1 LIDLNDVR
9 PLGLTNA
16 QARPP
21 IGEVAQRLN
30 ERAAELAR
38 ALLGEP
44 NRSLSTRTQLRFG
57 NKGSIAVEIDGT
69 ERGRWYDHENG
80 VGGDGISLVSQT
92 LDLANGAACEWAI
105 DWLGLGDRAD
115 PIRTDG
121 AGRTDRRESTAPADD
136 KASKVVEIVA
146 GCKDPR
152 GTCVETYLAARGITA
167 RPLPPCIRYRP
178 DAYSRYGALVAL
190 STDAAGAVHAVQQ
203 IYLTSDGRKAP
214 IKVQKRTNKARDD
227 WSDLAA
233 VRLPGTTPIVLTEG
247 VETALSVWQ
256 ATGYETWACLGISN
270 IARAPVPEGVAVVV
284 ARDGDEA
291 GSKADNQIR
300 RAVTILRGQGLEVTV
315 AEPPPGKD
323 FNDVLMDEGEE
334 AVRARLQAPVSA
346 DLYSTS
352 WRSGLLYNDE
362 GEPRPILA
370 NAIHALRHAP
380 EWDGVLWHNEF
391 ATTTVAR
398 KPPPWAAG
406 VRGWKDM
413 SWSDRDDYLVAEWL
427 QRQGIMAPASVAG
440 QAVETIARDRVFHPV
455 REYLDSLAW
464 DGTARLDGWLMTY
477 LGVVDTPYA
486 CAVGAR
492 WLLSAVARIYV
503 PGAKADCV
511 LILEGPQGIKKSSAL
526 MTLAEPWFTDR
537 ISDLGSKDA
546 AMETKGVWIIEVA
559 ELDSM
564 SRTEVGAIKAFI
576 SRSHDR
582 FRPPYGKR
590 LVDLPRQCVFAG
602 SVNPEGG
609 YLKDAT
615 GGRRFWPVLCTT
627 IDVARLRADRDQLWA
642 EARHRFRAG
651 EPWWLES
658 RELNAVA
665 TEEQDD
671 RYQGDAWEDP
681 IREYLESEVQWSE
694 NGYGERK
701 PHYVPRPE
709 PLNDTSVA
717 EVLEHAL
724 RIERGRWSQVDQN
737 RVVRCLVSMGFKRRK
752 VRRNGQREWRYL
764 RDPNTRDACGPTGPT
779 S

>member
-1 LIDLNDVR
+1 MIDLNDVR
-9 PLGLTNA
+9 PVGPLRN
-16 QARPP
+16 RPHLATS
-21 IGEVAQRLN
+21 ELAARLN
-30 ERAAELAR
+30 ERAADLAR
-38 ALLGEP
+38 TLLGEP
-44 NRSLSTRTQLRFG
+44 NRSLSTRSQFRFG

-92 LDLANGAACEWAI
+92 LGLANGAACEWAI
-105 DWLGLGDRAD
+105 DWLGLGHRAD
-115 PIRTDG
+115 QIRTAG
-121 AGRTDRRESTAPADD
+121 AGRRDRRESTAPGDD
-136 KASKVVEIVA
+136 KASKVVEVVA
-146 GCKDPR
+146 GCKDPG

-167 RPLPPCIRYRP
+167 RPLPACIRYRP

-190 STDAAGAVHAVQQ
+190 STDAAGTVHAVQQ

-256 ATGYETWACLGISN
+256 ATGYDTWACLGISN
-270 IARAPVPEGVAVVV
+270 IARAPVPDGMPVVV

-291 GSKADNQIR
+291 GSKGDNQIR
-300 RAVTILRGQGLEVTV
+300 RAVTILRGQGREVTV

-323 FNDVLMDEGEE
+323 FNDILVEEGED
-334 AVRARLQAPVSA
+334 AVRARLRAPVSA

-352 WRSGLLYNDE
+352 WRSGLLLNDE

-406 VRGWKDM
+406 APGWEDM
-413 SWSDRDDYLVAEWL
+413 PWSDRDDYLVAEWL

-440 QAVETIARDRVFHPV
+440 QGVETVARDRVFHPV
-455 REYLDSLAW
+455 REYLDGLVW
-464 DGTARLDGWLMTY
+464 DGTARLDRWLMTY
-477 LGVVDTPYA
+477 LGVADTPYA
-486 CAVGAR
+486 RAVGAR
-492 WLLSAVARIYV
+492 WLSSAVARTYV

-537 ISDLGSKDA
+537 LSDLGSKDA

-576 SRSHDR
+576 SRTHDR

-615 GGRRFWPVLCTT
+615 GGRRFWPVLCRT
-627 IDVARLRADRDQLWA
+627 IDVERLRTDRDQLWA
-642 EARHRFRAG
+642 EARDRFRAG

-658 RELNAVA
+658 RELNAA
-665 TEEQDD
+665 AAEEQDD

-681 IREYLESEVQWSE
+681 IRQYLECEVQWSE

-701 PHYVPRPE
+701 PYHVPRPE

-724 RIERGRWSQVDQN
+724 GIERGRWSQADQN

-752 VRRNGQREWRYL
+752 VRRNGEREWRYL
-764 RDPNTRDACGPTGPT
+764 RDPDTRNACGPTGPT